1 MHRPRQ
7 AISLPRLE
15 LPESY
20 SNEAAGSFLE
30 EVNEALTKYSA
41 FLLSS
46 KHCKPFSTS
55 ILSTARELFALPE
68 WQKANFRLL
77 KKEGSYTGYSLLK
90 NQRDAREQF
99 HIYAGGAVPQG
110 DLRAPN
116 KIPEGLS
123 PDGKK
128 SLAAYFEEMHRL
140 GAFLSARYRG
150 PEFPTDAYDS
160 SYCLLKLIKYGG
172 IASEADTSITGTPAH
187 ADWSWIT
194 IVSQDPVEG
203 LQIASSDGQW
213 QDLITEPGDFLVL
226 AGELLSLAT
235 REAIRPAAHRVVMP
249 DSVTERVSAPF
260 FYTPLLS
267 SLLSPDSS
275 LSESQRQWPDG
286 DHIHRVF
293 RPKEVDGEISFLS
306 AERFRKLDNRWCYQ
320 PSCCLS

>member
-172 IASEADTSITGTPAH
+172 IASGTGTSITGTPAH

-203 LQIASSDGQW
+203 LQIASSDGRW
-213 QDLITEPGDFLVL
+213 QDLVTEPGDFLVL

-235 REAIRPAAHRVVMP
+235 REAIRPAAHRVVVP

-260 FYTPLLS
+260 FYTPLLTSVLTPS
-267 SLLSPDSS
+267 SCHA
-275 LSESQRQWPDG
+275 EKVAVEEFG
-286 DHIHRVF
+286 EHIHRVF
-293 RPKEVDGEISFLS
+293 QPQEVDGEISYLA
-306 AERFRKLDNRWCYQ
+306 AERFRKLDNRWCHQ